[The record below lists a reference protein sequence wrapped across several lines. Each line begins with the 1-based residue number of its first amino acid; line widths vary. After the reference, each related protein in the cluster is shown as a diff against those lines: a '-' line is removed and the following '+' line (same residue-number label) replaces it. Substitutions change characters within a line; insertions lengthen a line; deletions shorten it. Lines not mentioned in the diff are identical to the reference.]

1 MVGKTVIDR
10 LKALFRDSRGIS
22 EAEASPHDAQEMHLA
37 AAALMV
43 EAATMD
49 DDFDARER
57 AAILGLVIE
66 RFGLSPEEGES
77 LIETA
82 AQRVAGSS
90 HLFEFTRVVKHAF
103 AYRERVELLEM
114 LWEVAYSDAKLHH
127 LEANLIR
134 RVTGLLHVS
143 DRDSGAARKRALER
157 TKQVE
162 SRPGSD

>member
-1 MVGKTVIDR
+1 MIRRTVINR
-10 LKALFRDSRGIS
+10 LKALFGDTRRTS
-22 EAEASPHDAQEMHLA
+22 EAEDSPHDPREMQLA

-57 AAILGLVIE
+57 AAILGLVTE

-82 AQRVAGSS
+82 AKRVAGSS
-90 HLFEFTRVVKHAF
+90 QLFEFTRVVKRAF
-103 AYRERVELLEM
+103 GYRERVELLEM

-127 LEANLIR
+127 LEASLLR

-143 DRDSGAARKRALER
+143 DRDSGTARKRVLER
-157 TKQVE
+157 IKKVE